1 VKNLA
6 KRLAGKCGERKAD
19 GSRWLGVIDLDV
31 PACHAV
37 FMLRALSLSID
48 QMRDPVIIRV
58 IAKSLLITLVLFA
71 LLGVGAYY
79 GIAAALSSYGYGDA
93 QGWIATLI
101 TIIAW
106 LLAFVL
112 LFRAV
117 AVPVIG
123 FFADEVVAA
132 VEQKHYPAKSAT
144 ARPARFGVS
153 MTLAI
158 MSVIRLLIVNI
169 LLLPVY
175 IGLLLT
181 AIGPFV
187 LFLVANGILLGRD
200 LGEMVAVRHLDAAA
214 TRTWLQTSRWS
225 RAILGLVVSG
235 LFMVPLLN
243 IFAPII
249 GAAMATH
256 LFHGEKQDV

>member
-1 VKNLA
+1 VKNVA
-6 KRLAGKCGERKAD
+6 SRLAGKRDERKAD
-19 GSRWLGVIDLDV
+19 RTLRQGMIDLDAA
-31 PACHAV
+31 ACHAV
-37 FMLRALSLSID
+37 FMFRALTLSID
-48 QMRDPVIIRV
+48 QMRDLVIIRV

-71 LLGVGAYY
+71 MLGIGAYY
-79 GIAAALSSYGYGDA
+79 GIAAALVYYGYGDA

-101 TIIAW
+101 TILAW

-132 VEQKHYPAKSAT
+132 VEQKHFPAASVR
-144 ARPARFGVS
+144 ARPASFGVS
-153 MTLAI
+153 MRLAI

-169 LLLPVY
+169 LLLPIYV
-175 IGLLLT
+175 GLLLT
-181 AIGPFV
+181 AIGPFL
-187 LFLVANGILLGRD
+187 LFLLANGILLGRD
-200 LGEMVAVRHLDAAA
+200 LGEMVAVRHLDVAA
-214 TRTWLQTSRWS
+214 TKTWLSTSRWS

-235 LFMVPLLN
+235 LFMVPILN

-256 LFHGEKQDV
+256 LFHGEKQNV